1 MKKRNLFQNIK
12 EIFIVIGRAIRSTF
26 RRSFL
31 GTHKEMTILEEEAV
45 QSPLR
50 VTAKKFIKNKLAII
64 GLVVF
69 LSVLLFCFVGS
80 IFVKADIYYVNKTQ
94 ANTSPGF
101 SLLSIPDEL
110 QENGILDIAIA
121 ATYSMGIDKQNN
133 VYIWG
138 IDVDAMAESF
148 EGGGATPEGIKRG
161 QELTKDLK
169 ATRVWAGTEHFILEQ
184 MDGSLV
190 SFGLV
195 TETISFG
202 HTTIPTNLAIKS
214 LSGMTTYVNVVEAIA
229 ADGGVLDVI
238 AENQVTMVITNK
250 NRVFMWG
257 NTAKRPYNLTIAL
270 KNLKAVYAG
279 FSRENITFLLDDGKI
294 KVVGTGSISSNIPS
308 ILLGPNAMG
317 EQLVTTAGSAVVLRQ
332 DGTIIAWG
340 DNLSKELEFDP
351 RIQGHVV
358 KISKTAVGSDNY
370 QHLSAVLDDGSV
382 YSWGSPTY
390 GATDVPKALS
400 EGTEAANIYSSFF
413 QNYVTD
419 ADGNLLGTWGLKGHL
434 FGTDEYGRDVFAR
447 VVNGGRISLTIG
459 LVAVVISTT
468 IGIIIGGISGFYGGK
483 VDILLMRFA
492 EIVGSIPFFPL
503 AMTLSVILNQA
514 NSDFDT
520 TDRMVM
526 IMVILGVL
534 SWTGLAQLIR
544 AQILSER
551 EKEFVVAAKA
561 LGVKSR
567 AIIFKHIIP
576 NVLTIIIINA
586 TLGYA
591 SSLLTESGLSFLGFG
606 VQLPAPSWGNML
618 SGAQEMSVIKD
629 AWWRW
634 IFPSIFLCIS
644 TISINIIGDA
654 IRDAVDPRSRER

>member
-12 EIFIVIGRAIRSTF
+12 EIFIVIGRAIKSMF
-26 RRSFL
+26 SRSFF

-45 QSPLR
+45 QSPLK
-50 VTAKKFIKNKLAII
+50 VTAKKFVKNKLAII
-64 GLVVF
+64 GLSVF
-69 LSVLLFCFVGS
+69 LAVLLFCFVGS
-80 IFVKADIYYVNKTQ
+80 LFIKADIYYVNKTQ
-94 ANTSPGF
+94 ANISPGF
-101 SLLSIPDEL
+101 SMLSVPDKL
-110 QENGILDIAIA
+110 KENGILDIAVA
-121 ATYSMGIDKQNN
+121 STFSMGIDKENN

-138 IDVDAMAESF
+138 VDVDKIAEGFPS
-148 EGGGATPEGIKRG
+148 GGAAPDDIKKG
-161 QELTKDLK
+161 EAITVGLK
-169 ATRVWAGTEHFILEQ
+169 AKRVWAGTEHFVLEK
-184 MDGSLV
+184 MDGSLI

-202 HTTIPTNLAIKS
+202 ITNIPTS
-214 LSGMTTYVNVVEAIA
+214 LLMKGYVSPVNVVKAIED
-229 ADGGVLDVI
+229 DGGVLEVV
-238 AENQVTMVITNK
+238 AENQVTIVITNK

-257 NTAKRPYNLTIAL
+257 NTSKRPYNLVQAL
-270 KNLKAVYAG
+270 VGKKAVYAG
-279 FSRENITFLLDDGKI
+279 FSRENITFLLDDGTV
-294 KVVGTGSISSNIPS
+294 KVVGTGSVSTNIPAV
-308 ILLGPNAMG
+308 LLGPDAKG
-317 EQLVTTAGSAVVLRQ
+317 KQLVTTAGSAVVLRE
-332 DGTIIAWG
+332 DGTIVVWG
-340 DNLSKELEFDP
+340 DNLSKELDFDP
-351 RIQGHVV
+351 AIQGRVV

-370 QHLSAVLDDGSV
+370 QHISAILDDGSV
-382 YSWGSPTY
+382 YSWGDDTY
-390 GATDVPKALS
+390 GATDVPKELS
-400 EGTEAANIYSSFF
+400 EGTQAVNIYSSFF
-413 QNYVTD
+413 QNFVTD
-419 ADGNLLGTWGLKGHL
+419 AEGNLLGAYGHKGHL

-468 IGIIIGGISGFYGGK
+468 IGIIVGGISGFYGGK

-514 NSDFDT
+514 NADFDT

-618 SGAQEMSVIKD
+618 SGAQEMSVIKA

-634 IFPSIFLCIS
+634 VFPSIFLCIS

>member
-12 EIFIVIGRAIRSTF
+12 EIFIVIGRAIKSTF

-45 QSPLR
+45 QSPLK
-50 VTAKKFIKNKLAII
+50 VTAKKFIKNKLAIV
-64 GLVVF
+64 GLTVF

-94 ANTSPGF
+94 SNTSPGF
-101 SLLSIPDEL
+101 SLLSVPKDL
-110 QENGILDIAIA
+110 QENGILDIAIG

-138 IDVDAMAESF
+138 IDIEDMAEAF
-148 EGGGATPEGIKRG
+148 TGGGAQPVDIKRG
-161 QELTKDLK
+161 QELTKGLK

-184 MDGSLV
+184 MDGSLI

-195 TETISFG
+195 TETISFS
-202 HTTIPTNLAIKS
+202 HTTIPTNLAVKS

-229 ADGGVLDVI
+229 DDGGVLEVI
-238 AENQVTMVITNK
+238 AENQVTMVITKK

-257 NTAKRPYNLTIAL
+257 NTAKRPYNLTVAL
-270 KNLKAVYAG
+270 KDIKPVYAG
-279 FSRENITFLLDDGKI
+279 FSRENITFLLDSGKI

-308 ILLGPNAMG
+308 ILLGPNAKG
-317 EQLVTTAGSAVVLRQ
+317 KQLVTTAGSAVVLRE

-340 DNLSKELEFDP
+340 DNLSKELELDP

-358 KISKTAVGSDNY
+358 KISKAAVGSDNY
-370 QHLSAVLDDGSV
+370 QHLSAILDDGSV

-390 GATDVPKALS
+390 GATSVPKKLS
-400 EGTEAANIYSSFF
+400 EGTQAVNVYSSFF
-413 QNYVTD
+413 QNYATD
-419 ADGNLLGTWGLKGHL
+419 AEGNLLGVWGLKGHL

-468 IGIIIGGISGFYGGK
+468 LGIIVGGISGFYGGK

-514 NSDFDT
+514 NADFDT

-561 LGVKSR
+561 LGVRSR

-586 TLGYA
+586 TLSYA